1 MSFLSV
7 EVSREWWV
15 CQQRDT
21 VDGAKHLVDFIL
33 EVWRFPSL
41 SRCAHRCFPC
51 VVEKKNETT
60 VGAEGGLPSSL
71 CWCPALCC
79 KHGKCKHALCVPV
92 HWSALEVW
100 LGCFAEI
107 KSWEFLEK
115 FIAAQLAC
123 RVIASSAVKNLCQ
136 IPDLAVVWM
145 LHRFSSQTARWRVNR
160 TLRDILQLPVI

>member
-1 MSFLSV
+1 MV
-7 EVSREWWV
+7 GVSAERCCGRSQAFSGLHTRE
-15 CQQRDT
+15 
-21 VDGAKHLVDFIL
+21 L
-33 EVWRFPSL
+33 WRFPSV

-51 VVEKKNETT
+51 VVAEEKRENWWVPR
-60 VGAEGGLPSSL
+60 VGSLHLCIGAPPCAVGMGSVNTLCMLP
-71 CWCPALCC
+71 CT
-79 KHGKCKHALCVPV
+79 V
-92 HWSALEVW
+92 HWSSLEVW

-145 LHRFSSQTARWRVNR
+145 LHRFFSQTARWRVSR